1 MGPISALMVRAI
13 EYRIVLPIG
22 ATPQELFTFFFQ
34 GIWPTTFYVII
45 PFLVIA
51 WQYPF
56 RYVLIFALGLAL
68 LEVIAPLLFARA
80 DVTWAILQFSIQR
93 TVVFTAIG
101 YLVSQLVA
109 SQRQQ
114 HAALVLANA
123 QLTQYALTQEQLAIS
138 RERNRLARDLHDTL
152 AHYMSGLVLEL
163 EGTRLLW
170 DADRAQARTTL
181 DNAVSTARTGLTE
194 TRRALRALRASPL
207 VDLGLTGA
215 IAELAESMAARNQW
229 QLDLHL
235 LPTAAH
241 VSPLVDEVIYRVV
254 QEGLTNIEH
263 HAAATRVTLT
273 LTRVNDDLILRLTDD
288 GAGFV
293 QEAVDPAER
302 FGLLGMQERAGLVGG
317 RLTVAS
323 AVSQGTVVTFTCNG
337 QPNQRDMAR

>member
-215 IAELAESMAARNQW
+215 IAELAESIAARNQW

-235 LPTAAH
+235 LPTAVH